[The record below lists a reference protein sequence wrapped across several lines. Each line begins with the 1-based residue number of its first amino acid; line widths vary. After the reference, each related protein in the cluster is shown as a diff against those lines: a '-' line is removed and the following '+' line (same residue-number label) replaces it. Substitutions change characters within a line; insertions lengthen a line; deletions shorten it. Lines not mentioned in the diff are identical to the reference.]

1 MILTDLLG
9 KYALALKC
17 LSAAHSI
24 DASNPTIHV
33 QLLRFRQALNKLS
46 EPLAPQ
52 VAEVVDSEFEALLPK
67 SQKLDEWN
75 ASFLSEN
82 KNSVPHKHA
91 YLTCQQLLTPES
103 KPETEKE
110 LASTLDASIVSLET
124 ALAGL
129 DLLGEWG
136 SNQAAKT
143 AYAEKA
149 SSKWPES
156 TLFRIA

>member
-1 MILTDLLG
+1 
-9 KYALALKC
+9 
-17 LSAAHSI
+17 
-24 DASNPTIHV
+24 
-33 QLLRFRQALNKLS
+33 
-46 EPLAPQ
+46 
-52 VAEVVDSEFEALLPK
+52 
-67 SQKLDEWN
+67 
-75 ASFLSEN
+75 
-82 KNSVPHKHA
+82 
-91 YLTCQQLLTPES
+91 LTPES